1 MATYITLLRY
11 THQGVTTIKDAPGRV
26 DAARKAFRS
35 LGAELKALYLVMGQ
49 YDFVALV
56 EAPDDTTAAKASLAL
71 GSKGNVSSETLRAF
85 TEDEFRSIVS
95 ALP

>member
-11 THQGVTTIKDAPGRV
+11 TQQGITTVKQAPGRI
-26 DAARKAFRS
+26 DAARQGYRA
-35 LGAELKALYLVMGQ
+35 LGAELKALYLVLGR

-56 EAPDDTTAAKASLAL
+56 EAPDDATAAKAALAL

-85 TEDEFRSIVS
+85 TEDEFRKIV
-95 ALP
+95 AELP